1 MAHAAA
7 IAAVQALWT
16 TYWPHGTTYDVI
28 WRSNAL
34 DVMPQPGADPTWVE
48 LDVQFL
54 VERTMA
60 VGSGLRA
67 NEKHLSGRVM
77 ITVHAAL
84 GSGETTSLALLDAAL
99 DVFRS
104 RRSGA
109 LSFIGD
115 AVFPMP
121 GPSEDGLWWDRSAV
135 AAFTYR
141 FQG

>member
-7 IAAVQALWT
+7 IAAVQAMWT
-16 TYWPHGTTYDVI
+16 AYWPHGTTYDVL
-28 WRSNAL
+28 WRSNSL
-34 DVMPQPGADPTWVE
+34 DQMPQPGANPVWVE

-54 VERTMA
+54 VERLTA
-60 VGSGLRA
+60 FGAGQRA
-67 NEKHLSGRVM
+67 NERLLSGRVL
-77 ITVHAAL
+77 ITVHAAA
-84 GSGETTSLALLDAAL
+84 GSGEATSLSLMDDAL

-104 RRSGA
+104 RVSGA

-115 AVFPMP
+115 AVYPMP